1 MQWTMPHRVL
11 QLVAGLIG
19 LAAVSAFA
27 LGIINAPQR
36 GGRLPGEKTAGANG
50 PAAAAIDAA
59 DATPLVNERIEGP
72 PPPTP
77 EEIAAAKAK
86 EEEAARKK
94 AEEEAERAAEQA
106 ALEQALGN
114 TPPPTIRPVNPPNG
128 AAPAPPPPTADEPI
142 F

>member
-11 QLVAGLIG
+11 QIVASLIG
-19 LAAVSAFA
+19 LAAVSAFI
-27 LGIINAPQR
+27 LGVVSAPQR
-36 GGRLPGEKTAGANG
+36 GGRLPGAKAPGAAG
-50 PAAAAIDAA
+50 PATAIDAT
-59 DATPLVNERIEGP
+59 DATPLVDERIEGP

-94 AEEEAERAAEQA
+94 AEAEAEADRLAAEQA
-106 ALEQALGN
+106 ALDQALGAVPPPTLRPVTPPAGN
-114 TPPPTIRPVNPPNG
+114 TPPPPE
-128 AAPAPPPPTADEPI
+128 EPI

>member
-19 LAAVSAFA
+19 LAAIGAFA
-27 LGIINAPQR
+27 LGIMNAPQR
-36 GGRLPGEKTAGANG
+36 GGRLPGEKAAGAG
-50 PAAAAIDAA
+50 APAAAAIDAT
-59 DATPLVNERIEGP
+59 DATPLVDERIEGP

-94 AEEEAERAAEQA
+94 EEEEAAKAAEQA
-106 ALEQALGN
+106 ALQQALGN
-114 TPPPTIRPVNPPNG
+114 TPPPTIRPVNPPAGN
-128 AAPAPPPPTADEPI
+128 ATPAQPEEPI

>member
-1 MQWTMPHRVL
+1 MQWTMPRPVL
-11 QLVAGLIG
+11 QLIASLIG
-19 LAAVSAFA
+19 LAAVGAFA
-27 LGIINAPQR
+27 LGIMNAPHR
-36 GGRLPGEKTAGANG
+36 GGRLPGAKTASTSG
-50 PAAAAIDAA
+50 PAAAAIEATE
-59 DATPLVNERIEGP
+59 ATPLVDERIEGP

-94 AEEEAERAAEQA
+94 EEEEAARAAEQA

-114 TPPPTIRPVNPPNG
+114 TPPPTIRPVNPP
-128 AAPAPPPPTADEPI
+128 ATSTPPAKPEEPI